1 MESKA
6 FVKMKYR
13 IDKIPMS
20 EQVVFK
26 FQDLS
31 QFANVFASSVGLPER
46 LTPDFVLRYIILMYS
61 PGSPGIEA
69 YPMLSKRKGWALKEL
84 GVEPNQ
90 QGEFPTEY
98 NELLLNKN
106 ANCRAKIVLFLRL
119 QQPEDWAIMMRTEEM
134 LYDILALDMPED
146 PVDQKS
152 HISNIES
159 LRKQLSDARDRFMQ
173 GEISKALE
181 HEITKFLAQ
190 DNLGIRPEEYMMFA
204 PPSVPPHKAKSNQMF
219 PEVGN

>member
-1 MESKA
+1 
-6 FVKMKYR
+6 
-13 IDKIPMS
+13 
-20 EQVVFK
+20 
-26 FQDLS
+26 
-31 QFANVFASSVGLPER
+31 
-46 LTPDFVLRYIILMYS
+46 
-61 PGSPGIEA
+61 
-69 YPMLSKRKGWALKEL
+69 
-84 GVEPNQ
+84 
-90 QGEFPTEY
+90 
-98 NELLLNKN
+98 
-106 ANCRAKIVLFLRL
+106 
-119 QQPEDWAIMMRTEEM
+119 M

-204 PPSVPPHKAKSNQMF
+204 PPSVAPHKAKSNQMF